1 MIDNSMLFLLLGK
14 DNNWLPYIMILML
27 IFQKWD
33 TIESSFKKALLF
45 GKAQYELTGKIYTNK
60 NDAYTYGDLSPSM
73 WALLYMINKHI
84 KENNVSFSKAQSIEL
99 PYNQVFD
106 ENETIMVPSTRN
118 NLYLNKDI
126 YCSIRVIVREQG
138 VQDESRR
145 ETKTNTIDENSITI
159 TLTTKKSIDVIM
171 RYMKDI
177 VATYVKFKESKDHDK
192 LFIVKAS
199 VPKNKHE
206 DIYSYP
212 KLIEFKTTKTF
223 DNLFFDRK
231 DELIQRLDSFVNRNH
246 YRTLGLPET
255 LGLLFHGDPGCGKTS
270 AIKAIAN
277 YMKMSII
284 IVPMHQI
291 KTKKQLEDLFF
302 GETINIPQDKRI
314 YVFEEIDCNGWEQ
327 IVRDRR
333 YIDKEPKANSNEI
346 SAIEKIADSINPDA
360 KKSKDK
366 DIDDK
371 LTLGGIL
378 EVIDG
383 LIECNGRIIIMT
395 TNHKEFLDPAL
406 LRPGRIDMDI
416 EFKKLR
422 RVHIAQI
429 YQKWYGQPLRDT
441 NIPDYKFSQAEISQ
455 LLFKYETNP
464 SGFIKELTKITA

>member
-1 MIDNSMLFLLLGK
+1 MLFLLLGK
-14 DNNWLPYIMILML
+14 DNNWLPYIMVLMI

-33 TIESSFKKALLF
+33 AIEGFFKKALLF
-45 GKAQYELTGKIYTNK
+45 GKAQYELNGKIYTNK
-60 NDAYTYGDLSPSM
+60 NDVYTYGELSNPM
-73 WALLYMINKHI
+73 WALLYTINKHI
-84 KENNVSFSKAQSIEL
+84 KENNVSFSKAQSLEL
-99 PYNQVFD
+99 PHNQVFD
-106 ENETIMVPSTRN
+106 ENETIMIPSTKN
-118 NLYLNKDI
+118 NLYLNDDI
-126 YCSIRVIVREQG
+126 YCTIRIITREQG
-138 VQDESRR
+138 VQDDHHGRG
-145 ETKTNTIDENSITI
+145 ETKNQTIDENSITI

-177 VATYVKFKESKDHDK
+177 VATYVKFKDLKDHDK
-192 LFIVKAS
+192 LFIVKPPIAQS
-199 VPKNKHE
+199 KHDE
-206 DIYSYP
+206 ICTYP

-231 DELIQRLDSFVNRNH
+231 EELIHRLDSFVNRNH
-246 YRTLGLPET
+246 YKTLGLPET

-291 KTKKQLEDLFF
+291 KTKKQLENLFF
-302 GETINIPQDKRI
+302 SDTVNIPQDKRI

-333 YIDKEPKANSNEI
+333 YVSKDQKQESGEI
-346 SAIEKIADSINPDA
+346 SAIEKIAESINPDS
-360 KKSKDK
+360 KKSKEK
-366 DIDDK
+366 DLDDK

-406 LRPGRIDMDI
+406 LRPGRIDRDI

-429 YQKWYGQPLRDT
+429 YQKWYGQPLRDM
-441 NIPDYKFSQAEISQ
+441 NIPDYKFSQAEVSQ

-464 SGFIKELTKITA
+464 SGFIKELTKISA